1 MVERAEANGSPKSPA
16 QKKQSSTDT
25 PTSPPDT
32 PAVTD
37 VAVAPVV
44 VAAVA
49 PPPRCGKERLLL
61 AEAVKRLTNQTREGN
76 TAVAY
81 DPKTAEYY
89 AYCDHEYGHAH
100 VQSRYTV
107 TQEKL
112 FDFLFYHAFRNK
124 YPVGGSTR
132 KNAHGFKPLDYDVVR
147 TFYAAHVKYQVENP
161 TDEGHQIP
169 DPDDPLGYDALNTY
183 KAVVLNVWSEQ
194 AASNCN
200 STSWDLIFTARVKQ
214 LINLV
219 RRRKSRIKRKNY
231 AEKIDGDFTPFTSIG
246 QVGNIEEQFWLNG
259 KTARGCLPGLRN
271 RYVFLQCYSGLL
283 RSESMF
289 LGELS
294 DMVNIE
300 YERRRD
306 MDAYEILVLQ
316 IATGKSFLFVD
327 CRLNTY

>member
-1 MVERAEANGSPKSPA
+1 
-16 QKKQSSTDT
+16 
-25 PTSPPDT
+25 
-32 PAVTD
+32 
-37 VAVAPVV
+37 
-44 VAAVA
+44 
-49 PPPRCGKERLLL
+49 
-61 AEAVKRLTNQTREGN
+61 
-76 TAVAY
+76 
-81 DPKTAEYY
+81 
-89 AYCDHEYGHAH
+89 
-100 VQSRYTV
+100 V

-132 KNAHGFKPLDYDVVR
+132 QNAHGFKALDYDVVR

-161 TDEGHQIP
+161 TDEGHEIP
-169 DPDDPLGYDALNTY
+169 DPDDPLGYDAVNTY
-183 KAVVLNVWSEQ
+183 KAVVLNIWSEQ

-306 MDAYEILVLQ
+306 MDPYQILVLQ
-316 IATGKSFLFVD
+316 IATGKSCFLFFV
-327 CRLNTY
+327 CQ